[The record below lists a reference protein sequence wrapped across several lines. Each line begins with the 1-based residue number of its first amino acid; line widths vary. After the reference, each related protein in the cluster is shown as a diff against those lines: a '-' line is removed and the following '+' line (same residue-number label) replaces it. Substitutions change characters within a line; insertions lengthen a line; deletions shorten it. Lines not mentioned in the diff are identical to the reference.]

1 MPTCHVCGN
10 SVQDT
15 SQPCSE
21 CGSVLESPED
31 LSGSQAPVPV
41 APDASSDPDGSGAAL
56 PRLTLLQSGRDTG
69 TVYEGLSPG
78 SVIGRFDPDTGP
90 IEVDLGQLPESGYV
104 SRRHAE
110 LSQQSSG
117 QWSIKDL
124 ESSNG
129 TFVKSG
135 AGQFERI
142 TDEHMLQSGD
152 VIAFGN
158 VQFRFAV

>member
-10 SVQDT
+10 NVQDT

-31 LSGSQAPVPV
+31 QSASETAVPV
-41 APDASSDPDGSGAAL
+41 ARGAPTDTDGSDAELA
-56 PRLTLLQSGRDTG
+56 RLTLLRSGCDTG
-69 TVYEGLSPG
+69 IVYEGLSPG
-78 SVIGRFDPDTGP
+78 SVVGRFDPDTGP

-110 LSQQSSG
+110 VSLQSAG

-124 ESSNG
+124 GSSNG
-129 TFVKSG
+129 TFVKS
-135 AGQFERI
+135 ADGQFERI
-142 TDEHMLQSGD
+142 TDEHVLQSGD

-158 VQFRFAV
+158 VQFRFEV